1 MLAAAAK
8 LGVLARF
15 LTVLATVLSI
25 GTALGNHALAA
36 GMCAFVCVSHVRV
49 TSGSLYA
56 PCMRIT
62 SSGASRPRGEGRLAC
77 AAAGLGDLK
86 KARQTLGDYKG
97 LTAFSRRCVRD
108 RRVRDVAPDA
118 GEPTKSLTQGQQP
131 QTTGS
136 SFR

>member
-36 GMCAFVCVSHVRV
+36 GMCAFGVSHVRV

-56 PCMRIT
+56 PLHKNHKLGRFAT
-62 SSGASRPRGEGRLAC
+62 AAKDASRVPQP
-77 AAAGLGDLK
+77 AG
-86 KARQTLGDYKG
+86 AI
-97 LTAFSRRCVRD
+97 
-108 RRVRDVAPDA
+108 
-118 GEPTKSLTQGQQP
+118 
-131 QTTGS
+131 
-136 SFR
+136 